1 MPTAAPMATTATPP
15 AIPPINA
22 VLVPPPLLSDV
33 AEEFAAEFAPA
44 GVVPVAVAVAA
55 VPLPRGEV
63 PVCFTLFVTVTIEV
77 LANEELVE

>member
-33 AEEFAAEFAPA
+33 AEEFAEFAPA

>member
-22 VLVPPPLLSDV
+22 VLLPPPLLSDV

-44 GVVPVAVAVAA
+44 GVVPVAVAA